1 MAAITN
7 LVKAGA
13 AAERLGVSIRVL
25 RSWDQKGLIDTV
37 RTPGGMRLFDLEG
50 YLAKQTAAIVKKQ
63 RSALI
68 SGPESAA
75 LPINMLKIFN
85 LKRLIHGKRMSR
97 MFFVQCTK
105 RNPKMTATSQFALRM
120 RRNGLDLLGKTTP
133 RRIC

>member
-75 LPINMLKIFN
+75 LPIKHVEDIQF
-85 LKRLIHGKRMSR
+85 KETDPWQKDVEDVFHT
-97 MFFVQCTK
+97 VQ
-105 RNPKMTATSQFALRM
+105 QF
-120 RRNGLDLLGKTTP
+120 
-133 RRIC
+133 